1 MYWYMLISVLAAW
14 RLTHLLQAEDGPFD
28 IIYHIRKRA
37 GTGFFGSLLDCF
49 YCVSIWVAVPFA
61 IWLGN
66 RWWEMVLYWLAISG
80 AVCLLEQFTGNRKSN
95 MPDYKED

>member
-1 MYWYMLISVLAAW
+1 MFISVLAAW

-28 IIYHIRKRA
+28 IIWYIRKKA

-66 RWWEMVLYWLAISG
+66 RWWEILLYWLAISG
-80 AVCLLEQFTGNRKSN
+80 AVCLLEQFTGNKKSN
-95 MPDYKED
+95 IPDYKED